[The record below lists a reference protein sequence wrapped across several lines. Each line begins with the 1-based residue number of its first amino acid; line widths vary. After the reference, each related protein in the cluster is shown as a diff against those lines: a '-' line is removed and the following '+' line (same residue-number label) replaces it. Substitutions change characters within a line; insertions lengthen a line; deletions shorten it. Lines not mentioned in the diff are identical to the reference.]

1 MLTGLSAMKS
11 DNFMFEAIA
20 YFVCS
25 SLGEGAAK
33 SPKGPHLLQKL
44 EV

>member
-1 MLTGLSAMKS
+1 MKR
-11 DNFMFEAIA
+11 NNLMFEAIA

-33 SPKGPHLLQKL
+33 SPESAAFVAKA
-44 EV
+44 